1 MKEKMK
7 RVWILLSAALLSL
20 SDAVPAFADEIYEPP
35 NYEKSYNIV
44 SYFLLFAYI
53 IVGLMIVTGIVL
65 LIVFSVRRRKR
76 KKAAQQA
83 DQKKGN
89 E

>member
-7 RVWILLSAALLSL
+7 RVWILISAAMLSL
-20 SDAVPAFADEIYEPP
+20 FAAVPVFADEIYEPP
-35 NYEKSYNIV
+35 IPEKSYNIV